1 MNNKKKILFVLPNL
15 NGGGTERMILNL
27 CNNLNTGKFDI
38 TLCLFSTTGEYINQI
53 SPEVKL
59 IGLNINK
66 SQLFVKKFF
75 NYFYL
80 LNKVIKD
87 IKPSIV
93 ISSITQV
100 NLFMSVFAFF
110 YRKKIRFIA
119 RESNILSL
127 ITETEPLHRKIMY
140 KWLYRFFDTIIAQS
154 QDMRDDLLK
163 NYSIKSHKIVVINNF
178 IDNNIIEKKCENLPS
193 TSLFPSGCI
202 NLLAV
207 GRLEYQKGFDLL
219 IETFAKVA
227 DKKNLHLTILGK
239 GSLESVLK
247 KQITNLNMDKYITM
261 QGFSDNPY
269 QYMQKAD
276 IFISSS
282 RFEGFPNVVIESLFC
297 GLPIIANNYTG
308 GINEI
313 LSEKIFGEIID
324 ITNADQFDL
333 AINTCL
339 SRNKTEISAIC
350 NEKYSKSAILST
362 YIKLLESKK

>member
-1 MNNKKKILFVLPNL
+1 MKSKKKILFVLLNL

-27 CNNLNTGKFDI
+27 CNNLNSEKFDI

-53 SPEVKL
+53 SSKVKL

-66 SQLFVKKFF
+66 SQLFVMKFF
-75 NYFYL
+75 KYFYL

-100 NLFMSVFAFF
+100 NLFMSIFAFF

-154 QDMRDDLLK
+154 QDMKDDLLK

-193 TSLFPSGCI
+193 TTLFPSDCI
-202 NLLAV
+202 NLLTV
-207 GRLEYQKGFDLL
+207 GRLDYQKGFDLL

-239 GSLESVLK
+239 GPLENVLK
-247 KQITNLNMDKYITM
+247 KQITNLNMSKYITM

-269 QYMQKAD
+269 QYMKKAD
-276 IFISSS
+276 VFISSS

-297 GLPIIANNYTG
+297 GLPVIANNYTG

-324 ITNADQFDL
+324 ITSTNQFDL
-333 AINTCL
+333 AINNCL
-339 SRNKTEISAIC
+339 NKNRKMISDMC
-350 NEKYSKSAILST
+350 SKKYSKTVILSS
-362 YIKLLESKK
+362 YIKLFENK